1 MLRKTIKRFNVPFL
15 ILMVLSASIEVTRA
29 QPLTIADASIQKAS
43 LNGDVRLAAA
53 QRTRYKTPCNPKRRA
68 LAGAAIGFVMG
79 MIVVRRAAEANDG
92 TVGAKGTLGAGGY
105 GAAIGAVVALK
116 TCR

>member
-1 MLRKTIKRFNVPFL
+1 MLRKTVKRFNLPFV
-15 ILMVLSASIEVTRA
+15 ILMLLSMFVEVTRA
-29 QPLTIADASIQKAS
+29 QSITIADETIRAGLA
-43 LNGDVRLAAA
+43 AAA
-53 QRTRYKTPCNPKRRA
+53 QRTRYQKPCDPKRRA

-79 MIVVRRAAEANDG
+79 MIVVRRVAADYDT
-92 TVGAKGTLGAGGY
+92 TVSAETTLGAGGY